1 MSNIYA
7 LGYRSTNR
15 GVFKPN
21 VVGFTADTIR
31 RVAQT
36 KIIIANSYRRIDNGV
51 VFMNKWRL

>member
-7 LGYRSTNR
+7 LGYCSTSR
-15 GVFKPN
+15 GIKTN

-36 KIIIANSYRRIDNGV
+36 KIIIENSYRRKENGV
-51 VFMNKWRL
+51 VFMNKMR

>member
-7 LGYRSTNR
+7 LGYIPSNR
-15 GVFKPN
+15 GIKTN
-21 VVGFTADTIR
+21 VVGFTADTVR

-51 VFMNKWRL
+51 VFMNKMR